1 MPEKKS
7 APEEKNPE
15 SVKDVPVPQDQSSNE
30 NNVDAAQ
37 TAANESVKMVQDQ
50 MEQNDFQPFA
60 WSEKEFIANEKG
72 TMWYLYFALLIIV
85 VSVIVFFV
93 SGHSIFTTVMVL
105 AIAVIFAVAAGHKPK
120 VVDYEINSS
129 GVNIGTRFRSFE
141 EFKSYSI
148 SNDGQMPSITF
159 EPLRRFGL
167 PLTIYF
173 DHGNG
178 EKISSLLSNFL
189 PNTEN
194 QKDSVEQLMH
204 RIHF

>member
-7 APEEKNPE
+7 APVEKKTE
-15 SVKDVPVPQDQSSNE
+15 SLKDITVLQGQTNTE
-30 NNVDAAQ
+30 NNVDATQ
-37 TAANESVKMVQDQ
+37 SAAKESVKIAQEQ

-72 TMWYLYFALLIIV
+72 TLWYLYFVLLILAISIV
-85 VSVIVFFV
+85 VFFV
-93 SGHSIFTTVMVL
+93 SGHSIFTSAMVL
-105 AIAVIFAVAAGHKPK
+105 AIGVIFAVAAGHKPK
-120 VVDYEINSS
+120 LVNYEINNT
-129 GVNIGTRFRSFE
+129 GVNVGNRFRSFE

-148 SNDGQMPSITF
+148 NNESQLPSITF
-159 EPLRRFGL
+159 EPLRRFSL

-173 DHGNG
+173 DQGNG
-178 EKISSLLSNFL
+178 EKIDSLLNNFL